1 MPLHTFPNL
10 PRGGCLCVGSTVCV
24 LRTQPWQ
31 RHAAPPP
38 LAALLLPRTQRR
50 VGLRALGV
58 LVLFLGL
65 QEARPAGGFPISDL
79 LPLLMWKAL
88 RARLPPT
95 PHEGGRGSAGHA
107 GCFDVQEGE
116 RGCRREEPSPSARAP
131 TQVLECRSQSCK
143 FRGETSLTCG

>member
-1 MPLHTFPNL
+1 M
-10 PRGGCLCVGSTVCV
+10 GSTVCV
-24 LRTQPWQ
+24 LRTQLWQ

-38 LAALLLPRTQRR
+38 LAAPLLPQTKRR

-88 RARLPPT
+88 RAQLPPT
-95 PHEGGRGSAGHA
+95 PHERGRGSAA
-107 GCFDVQEGE
+107 TLVALMS
-116 RGCRREEPSPSARAP
+116 RREKGG
-131 TQVLECRSQSCK
+131 VGGRSQAPALGLPPRFWS
-143 FRGETSLTCG
+143 TSLRAANSGVKLH